1 MKEFKRIIS
10 LAMVLILCVGLLPV
24 NQNLLKAEA
33 KLDDSTKLK
42 NIILR
47 VYDGKEW
54 TNAKYTPEFDPNKR
68 EYTINL
74 DIKYKKVQFFFEKIS
89 DDQVIEAKDKN
100 KCPVRDSNYTEEY
113 SLRPQDNDFSFFVK
127 ASNGS
132 KDREYFFKV
141 VKGLEGNAH
150 RVYANYGHRDL
161 PFAFEGDIVQFKGNT
176 AYQGKVFDKWIVEKS
191 NLELDNPYRIMGE
204 FIMPNSEVDI
214 RAQFKESSDDGSKLR
229 YIIVHAMKDNVW
241 ENFYDAVKIKENKY
255 EYELNL
261 SGGYTDFYLTLQ
273 TEDFTPYFE
282 NENNPEKGYLLRNS
296 NDHIKIQANSS
307 ELKIADYYYG
317 FRTEESTLNKEE
329 NVLNF
334 KIISK
339 NSQNTSKYTL
349 KINNGEVKYTVTF
362 NPNNNG
368 LNETNTEEF
377 KKGTEYT
384 LPENNFTAPE
394 NKVFAGWKIGDEDK
408 KPGDKITVNGNIDVK
423 AIWKDIE
430 YKVIFNNN
438 EGSGDMPEKTV
449 KKGTDFELPDCT
461 FTAPDGQEFKAWSV
475 EGQEYPAKAKIK
487 INKETTIK
495 AIWKD
500 IEYKVTFNSNEGTG
514 DMPEQKVKKG
524 ADFELPDCTFTAPDG
539 QEFKAWSVEGQEYPA
554 KTKIKINKETEVKA
568 IWQAKTTEK
577 FIVTINPNNNGKNE
591 SKTEEIKKGED
602 FELPDCTFIAP
613 EGQEFKA
620 WLVEG
625 QEYQAKEKIKINK
638 ETEVKAIWKDIEYK
652 VTFNSNG
659 AEGTMQAQKIKK
671 GEKFT
676 LPENG
681 FAPPE
686 NKKFAGWKIGNET
699 KLAGDEITVNG
710 NTEVTAIWKDI
721 EYKVTFNPNEGS
733 GDMAGKLVKAGED
746 FELPD
751 CTFTAPKGQEFKAW
765 SVDGQEYQ
773 AKAKIKINKE
783 TEVTAIW
790 KDIEYKVTF
799 DSNEGTGDM
808 AGKLVKAGEDYE
820 LPDCAF
826 IAPEGQ
832 EFKAWLVDGQEYPAK
847 TKIKINKETTIKAIW
862 QDKPIAPKPENENKK
877 YEIKSTQASNGTII
891 INPTEAK
898 EGELVTVQAL
908 PDYGYELESIIILD
922 KNQKLVPMKANQF
935 TMPKGAVS
943 IYVKYREL
951 APAIYPEIDEEKPIE
966 NKRHRRDWYYKEHDE
981 EKNPNE
987 EVKSNAE
994 KEIKD
999 QETKTIITIGS
1010 QTLEKVMNGV
1020 RTVKNMD
1027 SAPYI
1032 KRGRTMLPL
1041 RYLAE
1046 ALGYKVFWLNETK
1059 TVVIVDLGLRVEIP
1073 IDTNL
1078 IIVNGIK
1085 YTSDLKPEIV
1095 CHRTMLPIANI
1106 ARALGLKDGEDIL
1119 WDEVNR
1125 QVTINK
1131 K

>member
-10 LAMVLILCVGLLPV
+10 LAMVLILCVSLLPM

-33 KLDDSTKLK
+33 QLDDSTKLK

-54 TNAKYTPEFDPNKR
+54 TNANYTPEFDPNNR
-68 EYTINL
+68 EYIIKL
-74 DIKYKKVQFFFEKIS
+74 DIKYKKVQFFFEKAN
-89 DDQVIEAKDKN
+89 DNQVVEAKDHN
-100 KCPVRDSNYTEEY
+100 KCPLRDSNCTEEY

-141 VKGLEGNAH
+141 VKGLERNAH
-150 RVYANYGHRDL
+150 RVYAINGHRDL

-241 ENFYDAVKIKENKY
+241 ETFYDAVKIKDDTK

-261 SGGYTDFYLTLQ
+261 MEGYTEFYLTLQ
-273 TEDFTPYFE
+273 TEDYVPYYE
-282 NENNPEKGYLLRNS
+282 NENYREPGDLLRNS
-296 NDHIKIQANSS
+296 NKHIKIQANSS
-307 ELKIADYYYG
+307 ELKIADCQYG
-317 FRTEESTLNKEE
+317 FRTEKSILNKGE

-334 KIISK
+334 KVISK
-339 NSQNTSKYTL
+339 NSKNNSEYTL

-362 NPNNNG
+362 NSNG
-368 LNETNTEEF
+368 
-377 KKGTEYT
+377 
-384 LPENNFTAPE
+384 A
-394 NKVFAGWKIGDEDK
+394 
-408 KPGDKITVNGNIDVK
+408 
-423 AIWKDIE
+423 
-430 YKVIFNNN
+430 
-438 EGSGDMPEKTV
+438 
-449 KKGTDFELPDCT
+449 
-461 FTAPDGQEFKAWSV
+461 
-475 EGQEYPAKAKIK
+475 
-487 INKETTIK
+487 
-495 AIWKD
+495 
-500 IEYKVTFNSNEGTG
+500 EGT
-514 DMPEQKVKKG
+514 MQS
-524 ADFELPDCTFTAPDG
+524 
-539 QEFKAWSVEGQEYPA
+539 Q
-554 KTKIKINKETEVKA
+554 
-568 IWQAKTTEK
+568 
-577 FIVTINPNNNGKNE
+577 
-591 SKTEEIKKGED
+591 EIKKGED
-602 FELPDCTFIAP
+602 FELPAN
-613 EGQEFKA
+613 EF
-620 WLVEG
+620 
-625 QEYQAKEKIKINK
+625 
-638 ETEVKAIWKDIEYK
+638 T
-652 VTFNSNG
+652 
-659 AEGTMQAQKIKK
+659 
-671 GEKFT
+671 
-676 LPENG
+676 
-681 FAPPE
+681 
-686 NKKFAGWKIGNET
+686 
-699 KLAGDEITVNG
+699 
-710 NTEVTAIWKDI
+710 
-721 EYKVTFNPNEGS
+721 
-733 GDMAGKLVKAGED
+733 
-746 FELPD
+746 
-751 CTFTAPKGQEFKAW
+751 
-765 SVDGQEYQ
+765 
-773 AKAKIKINKE
+773 
-783 TEVTAIW
+783 
-790 KDIEYKVTF
+790 
-799 DSNEGTGDM
+799 
-808 AGKLVKAGEDYE
+808 
-820 LPDCAF
+820 
-826 IAPEGQ
+826 APEGQ

-862 QDKPIAPKPENENKK
+862 QDKPIAPKPEYKNKK
-877 YEIKSTQASNGTII
+877 YEIKLTQASNGKIT

-943 IYVKYREL
+943 IYVKFREL

-966 NKRHRRDWYYKEHDE
+966 NKRHRRDWRYDRYDEDKNTNEE
-981 EKNPNE
+981 EKS
-987 EVKSNAE
+987 KSE
-994 KEIKD
+994 KEIKSD
-999 QETKTIITIGS
+999 ESKTIITIGS

-1078 IIVNGIK
+1078 IIVNGVK

-1095 CHRTMLPIANI
+1095 HHRTMLPIANI
-1106 ARALGLKDGEDIL
+1106 ARALGLKDGEDII
-1119 WDEVNR
+1119 WDDVNR

-1131 K
+1131 KSNK

>member
-10 LAMVLILCVGLLPV
+10 LAMVLILCVSLLPM

-33 KLDDSTKLK
+33 QLDDSTKLK

-54 TNAKYTPEFDPNKR
+54 TNAVYTPEFDPNNRTYIIK
-68 EYTINL
+68 L
-74 DIKYKKVQFFFEKIS
+74 DIKYKKVQFFFEKANYN
-89 DDQVIEAKDKN
+89 QVIEAKDHN

-141 VKGLEGNAH
+141 VKGLERNAH

-191 NLELDNPYRIMGE
+191 DLVLDNPYRIMGE

-214 RAQFKESSDDGSKLR
+214 KAQFKESSDDGSKLR

-241 ENFYDAVKIKENKY
+241 ETFYDAAKIEDDTK
-255 EYELNL
+255 EYELDINE
-261 SGGYTDFYLTLQ
+261 GYTDFYLTLQ

-307 ELKIADYYYG
+307 ELKIADCQYG
-317 FRTEESTLNKEE
+317 FRTEKSILNKGE

-339 NSQNTSKYTL
+339 NSQNISEYTL

-362 NPNNNG
+362 NSNG
-368 LNETNTEEF
+368 AEGTMQAQKI
-377 KKGTEYT
+377 KKGEKCT
-384 LPENNFTAPE
+384 LPENGFTPPE
-394 NKVFAGWKIGDEDK
+394 NKIFAGWKIGDEDK

-430 YKVIFNNN
+430 YKV
-438 EGSGDMPEKTV
+438 
-449 KKGTDFELPDCT
+449 
-461 FTAPDGQEFKAWSV
+461 
-475 EGQEYPAKAKIK
+475 
-487 INKETTIK
+487 
-495 AIWKD
+495 
-500 IEYKVTFNSNEGTG
+500 TFNSNEGTG
-514 DMPEQKVKKG
+514 DMDEKLVKAG
-524 ADFELPDCTFTAPDG
+524 EDFELPGCTFTAPEG
-539 QEFKAWSVEGQEYPA
+539 QEFKAWSVDGKEYPA

-568 IWQAKTTEK
+568 IWQAKT
-577 FIVTINPNNNGKNE
+577 
-591 SKTEEIKKGED
+591 
-602 FELPDCTFIAP
+602 
-613 EGQEFKA
+613 
-620 WLVEG
+620 
-625 QEYQAKEKIKINK
+625 
-638 ETEVKAIWKDIEYK
+638 
-652 VTFNSNG
+652 
-659 AEGTMQAQKIKK
+659 
-671 GEKFT
+671 
-676 LPENG
+676 
-681 FAPPE
+681 
-686 NKKFAGWKIGNET
+686 
-699 KLAGDEITVNG
+699 
-710 NTEVTAIWKDI
+710 
-721 EYKVTFNPNEGS
+721 
-733 GDMAGKLVKAGED
+733 
-746 FELPD
+746 
-751 CTFTAPKGQEFKAW
+751 
-765 SVDGQEYQ
+765 
-773 AKAKIKINKE
+773 
-783 TEVTAIW
+783 
-790 KDIEYKVTF
+790 
-799 DSNEGTGDM
+799 
-808 AGKLVKAGEDYE
+808 
-820 LPDCAF
+820 
-826 IAPEGQ
+826 
-832 EFKAWLVDGQEYPAK
+832 
-847 TKIKINKETTIKAIW
+847 
-862 QDKPIAPKPENENKK
+862 IAPKPEDENKK
-877 YEIKSTQASNGTII
+877 YEIKLTQASNGTINI
-891 INPTEAK
+891 IPTEAK
-898 EGELVTVQAL
+898 EGELVTVQAV

-922 KNQKLVPMKANQF
+922 ENQKLVPMKANQF
-935 TMPKGAVS
+935 KMPKGGVS
-943 IYVKYREL
+943 IYAKFKEL

-966 NKRHRRDWYYKEHDE
+966 NKRHRRDWYYKDHDE
-981 EKNPNE
+981 EKNPTE
-987 EVKSNAE
+987 EEKFIEE
-994 KEIKD
+994 KEIKA

-1046 ALGYKVFWLNETK
+1046 AIGYKVFWLNETR

-1073 IDTNL
+1073 VDTNL
-1078 IIVNGIK
+1078 IIVNGVK
-1085 YTSDLKPEIV
+1085 YTSDVNPEIV
-1095 CHRTMLPIANI
+1095 NHRTMLPIANI
-1106 ARALGLKDGEDIL
+1106 ARALGLKDGEDII

>member
-430 YKVIFNNN
+430 YKVVFNNN

-638 ETEVKAIWKDIEYK
+638 ETEVKAIWKDKTTEK
-652 VTFNSNG
+652 FTVTFNSNG
-659 AEGTMQAQKIKK
+659 AEGTMQSQEIKK
-671 GEKFT
+671 
-676 LPENG
+676 
-681 FAPPE
+681 
-686 NKKFAGWKIGNET
+686 
-699 KLAGDEITVNG
+699 
-710 NTEVTAIWKDI
+710 
-721 EYKVTFNPNEGS
+721 
-733 GDMAGKLVKAGED
+733 GED
-746 FELPD
+746 FELPANE
-751 CTFTAPKGQEFKAW
+751 FTAPNGQEFKAW
-765 SVDGQEYQ
+765 EVDGE
-773 AKAKIKINKE
+773 
-783 TEVTAIW
+783 
-790 KDIEYKVTF
+790 
-799 DSNEGTGDM
+799 
-808 AGKLVKAGEDYE
+808 
-820 LPDCAF
+820 
-826 IAPEGQ
+826 
-832 EFKAWLVDGQEYPAK
+832 EYPAK

-862 QDKPIAPKPENENKK
+862 QDKPVAPKPEYKNKK
-877 YEIKSTQASNGTII
+877 YEIKLTQASNGTII

-898 EGELVTVQAL
+898 EGELVTVQAV

-922 KNQKLVPMKANQF
+922 ENQNSVPMIENQF
-935 TMPKGAVS
+935 KMPKGAVS
-943 IYVKYREL
+943 IYAKFKEL

-966 NKRHRRDWYYKEHDE
+966 NKRHRRDWYYKDKDA

-987 EVKSNAE
+987 EEKSKAE
-994 KEIKD
+994 KEIKSD
-999 QETKTIITIGS
+999 ESKTIITIGS
-1010 QTLEKVMNGV
+1010 QTLEKVDQGI

-1085 YTSDLKPEIV
+1085 YTSDLKSEIV
-1095 CHRTMLPIANI
+1095 HHRTMLPIANI